1 MLRPRPPRDLKRS
14 YYVRSCAIVW
24 YRARPWAELRLAESM
39 KIDLLLGGSYA
50 L

>member
-1 MLRPRPPRDLKRS
+1 
-14 YYVRSCAIVW
+14 VW
-24 YRARPWAELRLAESM
+24 YRARRGGGSGLAESM

>member
-1 MLRPRPPRDLKRS
+1 
-14 YYVRSCAIVW
+14 VRSCGI
-24 YRARPWAELRLAESM
+24 ARGVGGGSGLAESM